1 MTSRDIDLTS
11 REFDLKSATP
21 VQRIRYL
28 MARLRDP
35 ETGCPWDLKQNYKT
49 IAPFTLEEAYEV
61 ADAIHR
67 EDFPHLKEEL
77 GDLFFQV
84 VFYTQMAE
92 EQGHFSFDE
101 VMQGL
106 EAKLVRR
113 HPHVFPDGT
122 LASEVKPGR
131 SIDDDTIKSNW
142 ETIKQQEKAKNNQL
156 GDSLLD
162 QVPTSMSPLK
172 RAYKLQA
179 TVAKKGFDWQQVE
192 KVIEKLEE
200 ELQELRVEVEQ
211 KAPLEKVAD
220 ELGDLMFCCVN
231 LARHYKLD
239 AEMVMLQAN
248 RKFEH
253 RFRLLEKALLKQGVS
268 LDQATLEQMEAEWQN
283 AKQ

>member
-122 LASEVKPGR
+122 LASEVNPGR

-211 KAPLEKVAD
+211 NAPLEKVAD

-248 RKFEH
+248 RKFEN
-253 RFRLLEKALLKQGVS
+253 RFRLLEKALLQQGVS

>member
-1 MTSRDIDLTS
+1 MTCTRFSNKDQRVKNIL
-11 REFDLKSATP
+11 SACFMVMTLI
-21 VQRIRYL
+21 VSGTALAATQSQINSS
-28 MARLRDP
+28 AA
-35 ETGCPWDLKQNYKT
+35 KVKT
-49 IAPFTLEEAYEV
+49 IKNNLSSTEA
-61 ADAIHR
+61 A
-67 EDFPHLKEEL
+67 
-77 GDLFFQV
+77 
-84 VFYTQMAE
+84 
-92 EQGHFSFDE
+92 
-101 VMQGL
+101 
-106 EAKLVRR
+106 
-113 HPHVFPDGT
+113 
-122 LASEVKPGR
+122 
-131 SIDDDTIKSNW
+131 
-142 ETIKQQEKAKNNQL
+142 IKQQEKAKNNQL

-211 KAPLEKVAD
+211 SAPLEKVAD

-253 RFRLLEKALLKQGVS
+253 RFRLLEKALLQQGVS